1 MIRRSRI
8 VAAGL
13 LLLVF
18 VIGGLSGMAI
28 EEATGIDWFEF
39 LDEDRDRSG
48 EDLLEGL
55 GLTDTQEDQAERLL
69 DAQEDSLEAYWEQRL
84 PEINLIIASSYARIR
99 VLLTPEQQAVFDDRI
114 RKLPRELPGVTPDR

>member
-1 MIRRSRI
+1 MIRRSRT

-48 EDLLEGL
+48 ENLLAGL
-55 GLTDTQEDQAERLL
+55 GLTDAQEDQAERLL

-84 PEINLIIASSYARIR
+84 PEINLIIASSYAKIR
-99 VLLTPEQQAVFDDRI
+99 MLLTPEQRAIFDDRI
-114 RKLPRELPGVTPDR
+114 RKLPRELPDVTPDR

>member
-1 MIRRSRI
+1 MTRRSRT

-28 EEATGIDWFEF
+28 EEASGIDWFEF

-48 EDLLEGL
+48 ENLLAGL

-84 PEINLIIASSYARIR
+84 PEINLIIASSYAKIR
-99 VLLTPEQQAVFDDRI
+99 MLLTPEQQAIFDNRI
-114 RKLPRELPGVTPDR
+114 RKLPRELPDVTPDR

>member
-1 MIRRSRI
+1 MIRRSRT

-48 EDLLEGL
+48 ENLLAGL
-55 GLTDTQEDQAERLL
+55 GLTDIQEDQAERLL
-69 DAQEDSLEAYWEQRL
+69 DAQEDSLESYWEQRL
-84 PEINLIIASSYARIR
+84 PEINLIIATSYAKIR
-99 VLLTPEQQAVFDDRI
+99 LLLTPEQQTVFDDRL
-114 RKLPRELPGVTPDR
+114 RKLPRELPDVSPDR

>member
-1 MIRRSRI
+1 MIRRSRT

-18 VIGGLSGMAI
+18 VIGALGGMAI

-48 EDLLEGL
+48 ENLLAGL
-55 GLTDTQEDQAERLL
+55 GLTDAQKDQADRLL
-69 DAQEDSLEAYWEQRL
+69 EAQEDSLEAYWEHRL
-84 PEINLIIASSYARIR
+84 PEINRIIAASYAKIR
-99 VLLTPEQQAVFDDRI
+99 VLLNPQQQAVFDDRI
-114 RKLPRELPGVTPDR
+114 GRLRRELPDVSPDR